1 MIAYLYLF
9 IALVAGLVKGLSGK
23 KISRDV
29 VSLNDG
35 FAVNVIRSVF
45 CAGIGF
51 LVLVIQVGFSGL
63 ALSPEAL
70 LVCTASSIFMALFC
84 ISWLYAYK
92 TEAYAFLNIFT
103 MLGSV
108 ITAVL
113 GWSIFGDEISV
124 TRIIGFVLLF
134 VAVYI
139 MSLYNKNLKGKMDKR
154 AIITLILGC
163 VGVALSDFMQKV
175 FVKNN
180 LGTPSAFTFY
190 TYALMIVPQLLV
202 LMLFKVKKTTPL
214 SANVCDKRHI
224 FIYLIISIALYL
236 NVIMKTMAVKDIP
249 STQLYPT
256 LQGANLI
263 ASSLLASIL
272 FKEKMTIKSFVGIS
286 LALAASILMNL

>member
-9 IALVAGLVKGLSGK
+9 VALVAGLIKGLSGK

-45 CAGIGF
+45 CAVIG
-51 LVLVIQVGFSGL
+51 LAVAIIQVGFNGL
-63 ALSPEAL
+63 ELSLEAF
-70 LVCTASSIFMALFC
+70 LVCLSSSIFMALFC

-108 ITAVL
+108 ITAFL
-113 GWSIFGDEISV
+113 GWAIYGDNINT

-139 MSLYNKNLKGKMDKR
+139 MSLYNKNLKGKMNKS
-154 AIITLILGC
+154 AIITLVLGC
-163 VGVALSDFMQKV
+163 LGVALSDFMQKV
-175 FVKNN
+175 FVKQS
-180 LGTPSAFTFY
+180 LGAPSVFTFY
-190 TYALMIVPQLLV
+190 TYSLMIIPQLLM
-202 LMLFKVKKTTPL
+202 LMLFKVKKAPAI
-214 SANVCDKRHI
+214 SSNVCDKRHI
-224 FIYLIISIALYL
+224 FIYLVISIALYL
-236 NVIMKTMAVKDIP
+236 NVTMKTMAVGHIP

-256 LQGANLI
+256 LQGLNLI
-263 ASSLLASIL
+263 ASAVLASIL
-272 FKEKMTIKSFVGIS
+272 FKERMTKKSIVGIS
-286 LALAASILMNL
+286 VALIAAILMNI

>member
-45 CAGIGF
+45 CAVIGF
-51 LVLVIQVGFSGL
+51 AVVVIQVGFSGL
-63 ALSPEAL
+63 ALSIEAL
-70 LVCTASSIFMALFC
+70 LVCLASSIFMALFC

-108 ITAVL
+108 ITAFL
-113 GWSIFGDEISV
+113 GWAIYGDNISV
-124 TRIIGFVLLF
+124 TRIIGFILLF

-154 AIITLILGC
+154 GVITLILGC

-180 LGTPSAFTFY
+180 LGAPSTFTFY
-190 TYALMIVPQLLV
+190 TYALMIMPQLLV
-202 LMLFKVKKTTPL
+202 LMLFKVKKTSPL
-214 SANVCDKRHI
+214 SKNVCDKRHVC
-224 FIYLIISIALYL
+224 IYLVISIALYV
-236 NVIMKTMAVKDIP
+236 NVIMKTMAVGYIP

-263 ASSLLASIL
+263 ASAVCASIF
-272 FKEKMTIKSFVGIS
+272 FKEKMTKKSIVGIIV
-286 LALAASILMNL
+286 ALISAILMNL

>member
-1 MIAYLYLF
+1 MIAYLYLS
-9 IALVAGLVKGLSGK
+9 IALIAGLVKGLSGK

-51 LVLVIQVGFSGL
+51 LVLIIQVGFSGL
-63 ALSPEAL
+63 ELSIEAF
-70 LVCTASSIFMALFC
+70 LVCLASSIFMALFC

-108 ITAVL
+108 ITAFL
-113 GWSIFGDEISV
+113 GWAIYGDQIST
-124 TRIIGFVLLF
+124 TRIIGFILLF

-154 AIITLILGC
+154 SVITLILGC

-175 FVKNN
+175 FVKQS
-180 LGTPSAFTFY
+180 LGAPSTFTFY
-190 TYALMIVPQLLV
+190 TYALMIIPQLLV
-202 LMLFKVKKTTPL
+202 LVLFKAKKTSPL
-214 SANVCDKRHI
+214 SKNVCDKRHI
-224 FIYLIISIALYL
+224 SIYLVISIALYV
-236 NVIMKTMAVKDIP
+236 NVIMKTMAVADIP

-263 ASSLLASIL
+263 ASAICASIF
-272 FKEKMTIKSFVGIS
+272 FKEKMTKKSIVGIS
-286 LALAASILMNL
+286 VALAAAILMNI